1 MERLA
6 PTEHLRQG
14 ARPLLHSCEAV
25 LGGVCCP
32 CHKSLTAF
40 SLSQELVFVAGDVLG
55 AEVRAEE
62 AGKVDK
68 DHDIQHEQDGQ
79 QEGSQGPL
87 ASITQEEMGE
97 VGLRG
102 QAEEEVHDQ
111 VDVFVDP
118 IEEEMLGIIDLH
130 HHAYRKEDVADLHQ
144 QC

>member
-1 MERLA
+1 ML
-6 PTEHLRQG
+6 
-14 ARPLLHSCEAV
+14 
-25 LGGVCCP
+25 
-32 CHKSLTAF
+32 
-40 SLSQELVFVAGDVLG
+40 VAGDALG
-55 AEVRAEE
+55 AEVGAEE
-62 AGKVDK
+62 AGKVDE

-111 VDVFVDP
+111 VDVFVDL
-118 IEEEMLGIIDLH
+118 IEEEMLSIIDLH
-130 HHAYRKEDVADLHQ
+130 HHAYCEEDVADLHQ

>member
-1 MERLA
+1 MI
-6 PTEHLRQG
+6 G
-14 ARPLLHSCEAV
+14 C
-25 LGGVCCP
+25 
-32 CHKSLTAF
+32 AF

-97 VGLRG
+97 VGLSHFSRVRLC
-102 QAEEEVHDQ
+102 AT
-111 VDVFVDP
+111 P
-118 IEEEMLGIIDLH
+118 
-130 HHAYRKEDVADLHQ
+130 
-144 QC
+144 